1 MENVVIGYLR
11 IQLELRELALSF
23 GTNQF
28 LSLKTRFRDSTF
40 EASEFA
46 MVHTVATI
54 RVVSN
59 ARDDASP
66 YRLLPTVSNQAR
78 HLPGHAISKAWNMRG
93 LAH

>member
-1 MENVVIGYLR
+1 MLLLAIYVR

-40 EASEFA
+40 EASEFV

-54 RVVSN
+54 RVVSKR
-59 ARDDASP
+59 AMM
-66 YRLLPTVSNQAR
+66 LLPTGFSLQ
-78 HLPGHAISKAWNMRG
+78 
-93 LAH
+93 